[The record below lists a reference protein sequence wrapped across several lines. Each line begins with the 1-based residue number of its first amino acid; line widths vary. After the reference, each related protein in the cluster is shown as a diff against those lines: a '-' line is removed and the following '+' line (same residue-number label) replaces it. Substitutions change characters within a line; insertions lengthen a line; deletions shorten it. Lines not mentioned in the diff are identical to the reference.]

1 MTNIQRI
8 FAIGN
13 ALEELAIEI
22 GFVSVVSDG
31 FSLFIHSN
39 RVDEAEIDRFIYTIE
54 VLLMSHGFV
63 ETEGN
68 KVSTEYH
75 NEELETTVSITVF

>member
-13 ALEELAIEI
+13 ALEELII
-22 GFVSVVSDG
+22 QTGFLSVVNDG
-31 FSLFIHSN
+31 FALLIHSD
-39 RVDEAEIDRFIYTIE
+39 RVEETEIDKTVFTIE

-63 ETEGN
+63 EKGGN

-75 NEELETTVSITVF
+75 SEELETTVSIMIF

>member
-13 ALEELAIEI
+13 ALEELAIQI
-22 GFVSVVSDG
+22 GFVSVVNDG
-31 FSLFIHSN
+31 FALFIHSD
-39 RVDEAEIDRFIYTIE
+39 RATEAEIDKTVYAIE
-54 VLLMSHGFV
+54 VLLMSHGFN

-68 KVSTEYH
+68 KVSTEYK

>member
-13 ALEELAIEI
+13 ALEELAIQI
-22 GFVSVVSDG
+22 GFVSVVNDG
-31 FSLFIHSN
+31 FALFIHSD
-39 RVDEAEIDRFIYTIE
+39 RTTEEDIDKTVYVIE

-75 NEELETTVSITVF
+75 SEELETTVSITVF

>member
-13 ALEELAIEI
+13 ALEELAIQI
-22 GFVSVVSDG
+22 GFVSVVNDG
-31 FSLFIHSN
+31 FALFIHSD
-39 RVDEAEIDRFIYTIE
+39 RTTEAEIDKVVYAIE

-68 KVSTEYH
+68 KVSTKYK